1 MSRLTLAAIHQELP
15 MQSMNIGEAAAAA
28 GVTPKMIRHYES
40 LGLIPEAD
48 RTEAGYRLYGDRE
61 VAMLRFIRQSRGLGF
76 ATKQIESLLALWRDD
91 RRESRQVKAVAMRQL
106 AELEERQRELDQMRS
121 TLEQLV
127 ARCPDSH
134 EAHCA
139 ILDGLARP
147 APAATP
153 GAAARNGLKHVP
165 AGTRRPA
172 AKRRAR
178 VEPPVAAAHA
188 GLVAW
193 TRSIAQ
199 A

>member
-1 MSRLTLAAIHQELP
+1 MP
-15 MQSMNIGEAAAAA
+15 PMNIGDAAAAA
-28 GVTPKMIRHYES
+28 GVTPKMVRHYEA
-40 LGLIPEAD
+40 LGLIPEAH
-48 RTEAGYRLYGDRE
+48 RTEAGYRLYGERE

-91 RRESRQVKAVAMRQL
+91 TRESRDVKEVALRQL
-106 AELEERQRELDQMRS
+106 AELQERQRELDQMRS

-127 ARCPDSH
+127 AQCHGDH

-147 APAATP
+147 AAPAPKPAA
-153 GAAARNGLKHVP
+153 GVAARSGLKHVA

-172 AKRRAR
+172 ARRRA
-178 VEPPVAAAHA
+178 PVAPPPAPAHA

-193 TRSIAQ
+193 ARSIGRA
-199 A
+199 